1 MELITLGCH
10 GGGVLSS
17 SMQLVSSWLRSL
29 PDGMGWDVVGWGGG
43 SLQRGSRLA
52 LICFP
57 PTPSAGELRRRLR
70 LSSLLDFQLTLLLC
84 CAIIHRAK

>member
-17 SMQLVSSWLRSL
+17 SMQLLSSWLRSL
-29 PDGMGWDVVGWGGG
+29 PDGMWWDGEEGLYKEEAG
-43 SLQRGSRLA
+43 LA

-70 LSSLLDFQLTLLLC
+70 LSSLLDFQLTLPLL
-84 CAIIHRAK
+84 AVQ